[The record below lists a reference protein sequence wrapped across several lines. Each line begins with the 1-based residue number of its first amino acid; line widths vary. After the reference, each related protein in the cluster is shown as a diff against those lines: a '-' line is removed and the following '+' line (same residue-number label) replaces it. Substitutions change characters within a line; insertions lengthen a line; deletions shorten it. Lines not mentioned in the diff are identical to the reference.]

1 MLSVA
6 RQVKPCCG
14 RRQGDAICIVKYGK
28 DLTVSLAQEMF
39 AIAPATG
46 KANLSASQLKL
57 LSGKARWIFR
67 VGEAGFPTIPTIAL
81 TRAAWEALQS
91 ERARKDVRLR
101 THWIACL
108 FKLVGADAKPP
119 LLVVRTSA
127 ATHNGG
133 LMPARIG
140 IAAPTNPEDSVDPTK
155 PLAKA
160 IKSAFD
166 SYGFGQGWTSRPDVD
181 RSKQI
186 VLVQAAAEGE
196 IEQFLTRNE
205 TTGALGPAPVSGAPL
220 PRLSESITAL
230 VELLDAKAGRHM
242 NCLVAVKRGQAVFL
256 SARPLQVNA
265 AAELEAAVDRVNRK
279 VWSAHNAVTRVDPS
293 RLAQLLHPR
302 LKSHEGVAP
311 MATGLGVSP
320 GAASGIIVF
329 NAEDAARLR
338 ARGKHCIL
346 VVNETGPA
354 DIEGMK
360 AATGIL
366 TARGGMSSHAGVIAR
381 ITGKPCVAGVRT
393 LSVDSAEMVC
403 RIGDREFRTGDR
415 LTIDGNDGSVYAGT
429 LPLAQPHI
437 GGAIGKLLG
446 WSDATRSIAVR
457 TNVET
462 VESAMTALSFGAE
475 GIGLARSE
483 HMFFSPE
490 RMVALRR
497 VILSEDEDD
506 RSRAINGLVD
516 YQTGDYSALFSAMR
530 GLPVTVR
537 LFDPPLHEFLPRNDE
552 EIEETAASL
561 GLAVRALRLRLE
573 RIDEINPMLG
583 HRGVRLAIT
592 YPELLQMQMQ
602 ALMAGVRAASEKQA
616 EPVAVEVMVPFV
628 STATEVAWVRDRV
641 NAIAAN
647 SGLLRTDRVRFS
659 FGTMIELPR
668 ACLRAGDI
676 AHMVDFFSFGTND
689 LTQTT
694 FGISRDDAPAFLAAY
709 QRKGIYERDPFVN
722 IDEKGV
728 GEMIS
733 IAIQRGRAANPKLK
747 IGICGEHAGDPAS
760 LRFFAGLGVDYV
772 SCSPYRVPVARLT
785 LAQASA

>member
-1 MLSVA
+1 M
-6 RQVKPCCG
+6 
-14 RRQGDAICIVKYGK
+14 
-28 DLTVSLAQEMF
+28 SLAQEMF
-39 AIAPATG
+39 AIAPAMG

-57 LSGKARWIFR
+57 LSGKSRWIFR
-67 VGEAGFPTIPTIAL
+67 VGEAGFPTVPTIAI
-81 TRAAWEALQS
+81 TRAAWDALQS
-91 ERARKDVRLR
+91 ERSRKDVRLR

-108 FKLVGADAKPP
+108 FKLVDKDAPP
-119 LLVVRTSA
+119 PMLVVRTSA
-127 ATHNGG
+127 ATHNSG
-133 LMPARIG
+133 LMPAKLG
-140 IAAPTNPEDSVDPTK
+140 IQAPAQPEDSVDPNR
-155 PLAKA
+155 PLARA
-160 IKSAFD
+160 IKNAFE
-166 SYGFGQGWTSRPDVD
+166 SYGFGQGWTSPLRDDD
-181 RSKQI
+181 RGKQI
-186 VLVQAAAEGE
+186 VLVQAVAAGE
-196 IEQFLTRNE
+196 IEQFLTRNPI
-205 TTGALGPAPVSGAPL
+205 TGALGASPVDGAPL
-220 PRLSESITAL
+220 PRLPEGIDKL
-230 VELLDAKAGRHM
+230 VALLDAKAGRHM
-242 NCLVAVKRGQAVFL
+242 ICSVAILRGQIQFI
-256 SARPLQVNA
+256 SARPKQVSA

-279 VWSAHNAVTRVDPS
+279 VWSAQNAVSRVDPT
-293 RLAQLLHPR
+293 RLTQLLHPR
-302 LKSHEGVAP
+302 LKSTEGASP
-311 MATGLGVSP
+311 IAMGLGVSP
-320 GAASGIIVF
+320 GAAGGFLVF

-381 ITGKPCVAGVRT
+381 ITGKPCVAGVRN
-393 LSVDSAEMVC
+393 LSVDAAEMVC

-415 LTIDGNDGSVYAGT
+415 LTIDGSDGSVYVGM

-437 GGAIGKLLG
+437 GGAIGTLLG
-446 WSDATRSIAVR
+446 WSDASRTISVR
-457 TNVET
+457 TNAET
-462 VESAMTALSFGAE
+462 VESANTALSFGAE

-497 VILSEDEDD
+497 MILSEDEEA
-506 RSRAINGLVD
+506 RSRAVNGLVD
-516 YQTGDYSALFSAMR
+516 FQTGDYSSLFSAMK

-537 LFDPPLHEFLPRNDE
+537 LFDPPLHEFLPRSDE

-573 RIDEINPMLG
+573 RIAEVNPMLG

-592 YPELLQMQMQ
+592 YPEILQMQMQ
-602 ALMAGVRAASEKQA
+602 AIMAGARAAAETQA
-616 EPVAVEVMVPFV
+616 EPVIVEVMVPFV
-628 STATEVAWVRDRV
+628 STASEVAWVRERAL
-641 NAIAAN
+641 AIANN
-647 SGLLRTDRVRFS
+647 SGLLRSERVKFS

-676 AHMVDFFSFGTND
+676 ASMVDFISFGTND

-694 FGISRDDAPAFLAAY
+694 FGISRDDAPTFLAAY

-728 GEMIS
+728 GEMIA
-733 IAIQRGRAANPKLK
+733 IAIERGRAAKPDLK

-760 LRFFAGLGVDYV
+760 LKFFAGLGVDYV

-785 LAQASA
+785 LAQTQS

>member
-1 MLSVA
+1 M
-6 RQVKPCCG
+6 
-14 RRQGDAICIVKYGK
+14 
-28 DLTVSLAQEMF
+28 SLAQEMF
-39 AIAPATG
+39 AIAPAVG
-46 KANLSASQLKL
+46 RANLSASQLKL

-67 VGEAGFPTIPTIAL
+67 VGEAGFPTVPTIL
-81 TRAAWEALQS
+81 ITRAAWEALQT
-91 ERARKDVRLR
+91 ERTRKDVRLR
-101 THWIACL
+101 SHWVACL
-108 FKLVGADAKPP
+108 FRLVGQDGKPP
-119 LLVVRTSA
+119 VLVVRTSA

-133 LMPARIG
+133 LAPARLN
-140 IAAPTNPEDSVDPTK
+140 IAAPVNAEDSVDPARS
-155 PLAKA
+155 LARA
-160 IKSAFD
+160 IKDAFD
-166 SYGFGQGWTSRPDVD
+166 SYGFGKGWTGRNDED
-181 RSKQI
+181 RGRQI
-186 VLVQAAAEGE
+186 VLVQASAEGD
-196 IEQFLTRNE
+196 IEQFLSRNGQ
-205 TTGALGPAPVSGAPL
+205 TGALGPAPVNGVPL
-220 PRLSESITAL
+220 RRLPESVNAL
-230 VELLDAKAGRHM
+230 VTLLDSKAGRHM
-242 NCLVAVKRGQAVFL
+242 CCTVAIKDGQVLFL
-256 SARPLQVNA
+256 SARPSQVSA
-265 AAELEAAVDRVNRK
+265 AADLEAAVDRVKRK
-279 VWSAHNAVTRVDPS
+279 VWSPQNAVSRVDPT

-302 LKSHEGVAP
+302 LKSVEGALP
-311 MATGLGVSP
+311 IATGLGVSP
-320 GAASGIIVF
+320 GAASGAIVF
-329 NAEDAARLR
+329 NPEDAARLR

-366 TARGGMSSHAGVIAR
+366 TARGGMTSHAGVVAR

-393 LSVDSAEMVC
+393 LSVDTGEMVC
-403 RIGDREFRTGDR
+403 RIGDREFRAGDR
-415 LTIDGNDGSVYAGT
+415 LTIDGSDGLVYAGT

-437 GGAIGKLLG
+437 GGAIGTLLG
-446 WSDATRSIAVR
+446 WSDRSRTIAVR
-457 TNVET
+457 TNAET
-462 VESAMTALSFGAE
+462 VESAKTALSFGAE

-516 YQTGDYSALFSAMR
+516 FQTGDYSALFSTMN

-537 LFDPPLHEFLPRNDE
+537 LFDPPLHEFLPRSEE

-561 GLAVRALRLRLE
+561 GLAVRALRLHLD
-573 RIDEINPMLG
+573 RIAEINPMLG

-592 YPELLQMQMQ
+592 YPEMLEMQMQ
-602 ALMAGVRAASEKQA
+602 ALMAGVRAASERQS
-616 EPVAVEVMVPFV
+616 EPVNVEVMVPFV
-628 STATEVAWVRDRV
+628 STASEVAWVRDRV

-694 FGISRDDAPAFLAAY
+694 FGISRDDAPTFLAAY
-709 QRKGIYERDPFVN
+709 QRKGIYERDPFVT

-728 GEMIS
+728 GEMIA
-733 IAIQRGRAANPKLK
+733 IAVERGRAANPKLK

-785 LAQASA
+785 LAQATA

>member
-1 MLSVA
+1 MLSGQA
-6 RQVKPCCG
+6 QVKSCCSATAG
-14 RRQGDAICIVKYGK
+14 QAYCSLKYGK
-28 DLTVSLAQEMF
+28 DLAVSLAQEMF
-39 AIAPATG
+39 AIAPAMG

-91 ERARKDVRLR
+91 ERQQRDIRLR
-101 THWIACL
+101 THWVACL
-108 FKLVGADAKPP
+108 YKLVGKDAVPP
-119 LLVVRTSA
+119 VLVVRTSA
-127 ATHNGG
+127 ASHNGG
-133 LMPARIG
+133 LMPAKLA
-140 IAAPTNPEDSVDPTK
+140 IAAPANPEDSVDPTR

-160 IKSAFD
+160 IKAAFD
-166 SYGFGQGWTSRPDVD
+166 SYGFGQGWTNRPDED
-181 RSKQI
+181 RGRQI
-186 VLVQAAAEGE
+186 VLVQAAADGE
-196 IEQFLTRNE
+196 IEQFLTRNAV
-205 TTGALGPAPVSGAPL
+205 TGAMGPAPVNGAPL
-220 PRLSESITAL
+220 PRMSESIGAL
-230 VELLDAKAGRHM
+230 VALLDAKAGRHM
-242 NCLVAVKRGQAVFL
+242 NCLVSINRGQVQFL
-256 SARPLQVNA
+256 SARPVQVTA

-279 VWSAHNAVTRVDPS
+279 IWSPQNAVSRVDPT
-293 RLAQLLHPR
+293 RLTQLLHPR
-302 LKSHEGVAP
+302 LKSTEGAAP
-311 MATGLGVSP
+311 IASGLGVSP
-320 GAASGIIVF
+320 GAASGVIVF
-329 NAEDAARLR
+329 NTEDAARMR

-393 LSVDSAEMVC
+393 MSVDTAEMVC
-403 RIGDREFRTGDR
+403 RIGDRELRTGDR
-415 LTIDGNDGSVYAGT
+415 LTIDGSDGQVYAGM

-437 GGAIGKLLG
+437 GGAIGTLLG
-446 WSDATRSIAVR
+446 WSDASRTIAVR

-462 VESAMTALSFGAE
+462 VESARTALSFGAE

-497 VILSEDEDD
+497 VILSEDEED
-506 RSRAINGLVD
+506 RNRSINGLVD
-516 YQTGDYSALFSAMR
+516 YQMGDYSALFSTMN

-537 LFDPPLHEFLPRNDE
+537 LFDPPLHEFLPRTDE

-561 GLAVRALRLRLE
+561 GLAVRALRMRLD
-573 RIDEINPMLG
+573 RIAEINPMLG

-592 YPELLQMQMQ
+592 YPEMLQMQMQ
-602 ALMAGVRAASEKQA
+602 ALVAGARAASETQA
-616 EPVAVEVMVPFV
+616 EPVTVEVMVPFV
-628 STATEVAWVRDRV
+628 STASEVAWVRERV
-641 NAIAAN
+641 NAITAN

-676 AHMVDFFSFGTND
+676 AQMVDFFSFGTND

-694 FGISRDDAPAFLAAY
+694 FGISRDDAPTFLAAY
-709 QRKGIYERDPFVN
+709 QRKGVYERDPFVT

-728 GEMIS
+728 GEL
-733 IAIQRGRAANPKLK
+733 IALAIERGRAANPHLK

-760 LRFFAGLGVDYV
+760 LGFFAGLGVDYV

>member
-1 MLSVA
+1 M
-6 RQVKPCCG
+6 
-14 RRQGDAICIVKYGK
+14 
-28 DLTVSLAQEMF
+28 SLAQEMF
-39 AIAPATG
+39 AIAPAVG

-67 VGEAGFPTIPTIAL
+67 VGEAGFPTVPTIL
-81 TRAAWEALQS
+81 ITRAAWEALQA
-91 ERARKDVRLR
+91 ERARKDVKLR
-101 THWIACL
+101 THWVACL
-108 FKLVGADAKPP
+108 FKLVDKHGKAP

-127 ATHNGG
+127 ATHNAG
-133 LMPARIG
+133 LMPAKIG
-140 IAAPTNPEDSVDPTK
+140 IPAPDNSEDSVDPTR

-160 IKSAFD
+160 IKNAFD
-166 SYGFGQGWTSRPDVD
+166 SYGFGSGWTAHPAED
-181 RSKQI
+181 RGKQI
-186 VLVQAAAEGE
+186 VLVQASAEGE
-196 IEQFLTRNE
+196 VEQFLTRNS
-205 TTGALGPAPVSGAPL
+205 TTGTLGPSPVDGAPL
-220 PRLSESITAL
+220 PRLPESINSLVAL
-230 VELLDAKAGRHM
+230 VDAKAGRHM
-242 NCLVAVKRGQAVFL
+242 VVTVAIRQGEVTFV
-256 SARPLQVNA
+256 SARPSQVSA
-265 AAELEAAVDRVNRK
+265 AAELEAAVDRVHRK
-279 VWSAHNAVTRVDPS
+279 VWSPQNAVSRVDPT

-302 LKSHEGVAP
+302 LHSAESAMP
-311 MATGLGVSP
+311 IATGLGVSP
-320 GAASGIIVF
+320 GAASGVVVF
-329 NAEDAARLR
+329 NAEDATRVR

-381 ITGKPCVAGVRT
+381 ITGKPCVAGVRN
-393 LSVDSAEMVC
+393 LSVDAGEMVC
-403 RIGDREFRTGDR
+403 RIGNREFRTGDR
-415 LTIDGNDGSVYAGT
+415 LTIDGSDGAVYVGM

-437 GGAIGKLLG
+437 GGAIGTLLN
-446 WSDATRSIAVR
+446 WSDASRTIAVR

-497 VILSEDEDD
+497 MILSENEED
-506 RSRAINGLVD
+506 RSRAVNGLVGF
-516 YQTGDYSALFSAMR
+516 QTGDYQALFSAMN

-537 LFDPPLHEFLPRNDE
+537 LFDPPLHEFLPRTDE
-552 EIEETAASL
+552 DIEETAASL
-561 GLAVRALRLRLE
+561 GLAVRALRLRLD
-573 RIDEINPMLG
+573 RIAEVNPMLG

-592 YPELLQMQMQ
+592 YPEILQMQMQ
-602 ALMAGVRAASEKQA
+602 AIMAGARAASETQN

-628 STATEVAWVRDRV
+628 STATEVSWVRQRAMD
-641 NAIAAN
+641 IAEN
-647 SGLLRTDRVRFS
+647 SGLLRSGRATFS

-676 AHMVDFFSFGTND
+676 AHMVDFISFGTND

-694 FGISRDDAPAFLAAY
+694 FGISRDDAPTFLAAY
-709 QRKGIYERDPFVN
+709 QRKGVYERDPFVT

-728 GEMIS
+728 GEMIA
-733 IAIQRGRAANPKLK
+733 IALERGRAANPHLK

-760 LRFFAGLGVDYV
+760 LSYFAGLGVDYV

-785 LAQASA
+785 LAQATLK